1 MTSGLENMNSIIKF
15 ITLSLWL
22 AFASGN
28 QLSAQEREVVIDD
41 RIFLPD
47 TKGELTF
54 DKSVSSD
61 FSETYP
67 GESSVSCLNY
77 LNSISEIIS
86 SWSGLRPPVGVKGRF
101 FAYLSDRI
109 SLSLSLSVYVKEGG
123 ERFTAGSPSGFTITV
138 NNAGSIT
145 GNPVVGDIIASPAR
159 VHDFHGYPVYQ
170 TNLGNI
176 AVISP
181 LAETAF
187 IQCTREDYAKAC
199 LAREEEMLAVKMAA
213 FRQEDNEENPDEIK
227 AKMDESIREM
237 EETYKTLLKQDKK
250 LAEDFRKSLEIMK
263 KEVASIDFKP
273 EPGFSKDDA
282 MKAELD
288 PVRKKILAIKAEL
301 AAMSD
306 EERRA
311 QAYLSEDISVQYG
324 EGSGLVNAGVKE
336 GIPLSRPNPQLV
348 KKGKPAHTP
357 QLLTIR
363 WDIGNSSDGSP
374 WGFSGNSSGFG
385 LADKIISDLSNE
397 AALWQR
403 IFSQVK

>member
-1 MTSGLENMNSIIKF
+1 MNSIIKC
-15 ITLSLWL
+15 LSLFLW
-22 AFASGN
+22 FVIASGN
-28 QLSAQEREVVIDD
+28 LLTAQEREVVIDE

-47 TKGELTF
+47 SKGELTF
-54 DKSVSSD
+54 EKSVASD

-67 GESSVSCLNY
+67 GESSASCLNY
-77 LNSISEIIS
+77 LNSVSEIIS
-86 SWSGLRPPVGVKGRF
+86 SWSGLRPPVGAKGRF

-109 SLSLSLSVYVKEGG
+109 SLSLSLSVYVKDGG
-123 ERFTAGSPSGFTITV
+123 ERFPSGSSSGFTITV
-138 NNAGSIT
+138 NNPGSIA
-145 GNPVVGDIIASPAR
+145 GNPVVGDIIATPAR
-159 VHDFHGYPVYQ
+159 VHEFHGYPVYQ

-181 LAETAF
+181 MAESAF
-187 IQCTREDYAKAC
+187 IPCTREEYAKAC
-199 LAREEEMLAVKMAA
+199 LAREEEMLGVKMAA
-213 FRQEDNEENPDEIK
+213 FSQEDNEENPAEMK
-227 AKMDESIREM
+227 AKMDESLKEM
-237 EETYKTLLKQDKK
+237 EETYKVLLKQDKK
-250 LAEDFRKSLEIMK
+250 LAEDFRKSMEIMK
-263 KEVASIDFKP
+263 KEVASIDFTP

-288 PVRKKILAIKAEL
+288 PVRKKIMAIKAEL

-324 EGSGLVNAGVKE
+324 QGSGLVKAGVKE

-348 KKGKPAHTP
+348 KKGRPAHVP

-374 WGFSGNSSGFG
+374 WGFSGDASGFG

>member
-1 MTSGLENMNSIIKF
+1 MNSIIKC
-15 ITLSLWL
+15 LSLFLW
-22 AFASGN
+22 FVIASGN
-28 QLSAQEREVVIDD
+28 LLTAQEREVVIDE

-47 TKGELTF
+47 SKGELTF
-54 DKSVSSD
+54 EKSIASD

-67 GESSVSCLNY
+67 GESSASCLNY
-77 LNSISEIIS
+77 LNSVSEIIS
-86 SWSGLRPPVGVKGRF
+86 SWSGLRPPVGAKGRF

-109 SLSLSLSVYVKEGG
+109 SLSLSLSVYVKDGG
-123 ERFTAGSPSGFTITV
+123 ERFPAGSSSGFTITV
-138 NNAGSIT
+138 NNAGSIA
-145 GNPVVGDIIASPAR
+145 GNPVVGDIIATPAR
-159 VHDFHGYPVYQ
+159 VHEFHGYPVYQ

-181 LAETAF
+181 LAESAF
-187 IQCTREDYAKAC
+187 IPCTREEYAKAC
-199 LAREEEMLAVKMAA
+199 LAREEEMLGVKMAA
-213 FRQEDNEENPDEIK
+213 FSQEDNEENPAEMK
-227 AKMDESIREM
+227 AKMDESLKEM
-237 EETYKTLLKQDKK
+237 EETYKVLLKQDKK
-250 LAEDFRKSLEIMK
+250 LAEDFRKSMEIMK
-263 KEVASIDFKP
+263 KEVASIDFTP

-288 PVRKKILAIKAEL
+288 PVRKKIMAIKAEL

-324 EGSGLVNAGVKE
+324 QGSGLVKAGVKE

-348 KKGKPAHTP
+348 KKGRPAHVP

-374 WGFSGNSSGFG
+374 WGFSGDASGFG